1 MPGRLRI
8 SSVVLVWCTFFAS
21 AAAAQQTA
29 ADEAAVRRLD
39 EQERVAVL
47 KGDRG
52 ALERLWSK
60 QLTVNA
66 PTNRVSP
73 DRQAVLD
80 LIARGVLHYSS
91 FERVV
96 EAVRLYG
103 DVAVIMGAETARPVG
118 KAPGAGELVHRRFT
132 NIWQKDGGSWIMI
145 ARHAATVPESPPSR

>member
-8 SSVVLVWCTFFAS
+8 SSAALACCLFCTSAGQAQQAS
-21 AAAAQQTA
+21 AE
-29 ADEAAVRRLD
+29 EAAVRKLD

-47 KGDRG
+47 KADRG
-52 ALERLWSK
+52 ALERLWSE

-66 PTNRVSP
+66 PTNRVNVG
-73 DRQAVLD
+73 RQGVLD

-91 FERVV
+91 FERAV

-103 DVAVIMGAETARPVG
+103 DVAVIMGAETARSAG

-132 NIWQKDGGSWIMI
+132 NVWKKERGTWVMI
-145 ARHAATVPESPPSR
+145 ARQAATIPQGSPAH

>member
-8 SSVVLVWCTFFAS
+8 SSVVLVWCIFYTS
-21 AAAAQQTA
+21 AAPAQQA
-29 ADEAAVRRLD
+29 GPDEAAVRKVD

-47 KGDRG
+47 KADRG
-52 ALERLWSK
+52 ALERLWSE

-66 PTNRVSP
+66 PTNRVNVG
-73 DRQAVLD
+73 RQAVLD

-91 FERVV
+91 FERSV

-132 NIWQKDGGSWIMI
+132 NVWKKERGTWVMI
-145 ARHAATVPESPPSR
+145 ARQAATIPEGSPAH